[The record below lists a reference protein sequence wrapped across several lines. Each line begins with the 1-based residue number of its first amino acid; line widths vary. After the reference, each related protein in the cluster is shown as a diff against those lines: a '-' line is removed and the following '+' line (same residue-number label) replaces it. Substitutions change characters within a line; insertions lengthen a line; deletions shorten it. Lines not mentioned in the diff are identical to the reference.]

1 MKRIYLRVV
10 PNDQPP
16 LDVMAWADVIRQ
28 VIRRPLDSQRGADID
43 ELRRGIRVLD
53 ALDAAKDRVLALED
67 ADYDHLKAKTL
78 AMQWGLVD
86 RRVLSFIDD
95 VLGATEGLTLE
106 AQLEQAA
113 RADGQA
119 VT

>member
-1 MKRIYLRVV
+1 
-10 PNDQPP
+10 
-16 LDVMAWADVIRQ
+16 MAWADVIRQ